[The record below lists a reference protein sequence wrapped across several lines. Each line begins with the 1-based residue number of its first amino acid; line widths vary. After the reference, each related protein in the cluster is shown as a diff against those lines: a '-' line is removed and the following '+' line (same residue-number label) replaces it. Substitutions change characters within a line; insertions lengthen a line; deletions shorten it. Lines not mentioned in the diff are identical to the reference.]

1 MTMSRRIAALT
12 AVSALVLAGCSSND
26 EDTETQATYRETT
39 TSESTGDAT
48 DEPTDAETAPEA
60 VEPVISDEGMPS
72 VVEEDGIVSLDFEG
86 ATEPEQLQVSVV
98 EEGDGD
104 VVSPE
109 DLVVVNYAGQV
120 WGSDET
126 FDSSWARG
134 SMTAFGLDMVVQGWR
149 DGLAGQTEGS
159 RVIVSVPAE
168 LGYGPNGGNESAGI
182 GPEDTIVFVVDIDQK
197 VSPDEVGDPDAT
209 VVTEADELPVN
220 IEGDLGELA
229 SVSVKEDAAKPE
241 ETTSIVIAE
250 SDGPV
255 VGGEGTTVYF
265 QYSAATWD
273 NSQTEQSI
281 DFGGVQN
288 ATIGQGSPFD
298 LLEGVPVDSRVLL
311 LVPGDESTP
320 GLAALVD
327 VVGHLPAPAATE

>member
-26 EDTETQATYRETT
+26 EDTETQTTDTETT
-39 TSESTGDAT
+39 TSELTGDAT

-209 VVTEADELPVN
+209 VVTEARMSFRSTSKATLENSRPSPSRRMPRNGGDHLDRHCRIRWPCRRWRGNDRLLPVF
-220 IEGDLGELA
+220 GSHLG
-229 SVSVKEDAAKPE
+229 
-241 ETTSIVIAE
+241 
-250 SDGPV
+250 
-255 VGGEGTTVYF
+255 
-265 QYSAATWD
+265 
-273 NSQTEQSI
+273 
-281 DFGGVQN
+281 
-288 ATIGQGSPFD
+288 
-298 LLEGVPVDSRVLL
+298 
-311 LVPGDESTP
+311 
-320 GLAALVD
+320 
-327 VVGHLPAPAATE
+327 

>member
-1 MTMSRRIAALT
+1 MRAASSRAH
-12 AVSALVLAGCSSND
+12 
-26 EDTETQATYRETT
+26 
-39 TSESTGDAT
+39 
-48 DEPTDAETAPEA
+48 
-60 VEPVISDEGMPS
+60 
-72 VVEEDGIVSLDFEG
+72 
-86 ATEPEQLQVSVV
+86 
-98 EEGDGD
+98 
-104 VVSPE
+104 
-109 DLVVVNYAGQV
+109 
-120 WGSDET
+120 DET

-229 SVSVKEDAAKPE
+229 SVTVKEDAEEPE

-281 DFGGVQN
+281 DFAVCRTPQ
-288 ATIGQGSPFD
+288 SVR
-298 LLEGVPVDSRVLL
+298 VPPSTCSREFRVDSRVLL